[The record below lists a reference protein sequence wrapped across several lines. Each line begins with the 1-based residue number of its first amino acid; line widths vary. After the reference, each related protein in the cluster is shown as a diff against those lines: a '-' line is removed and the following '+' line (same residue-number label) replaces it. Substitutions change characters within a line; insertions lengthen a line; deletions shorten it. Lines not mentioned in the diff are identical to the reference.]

1 VDPHE
6 AYFQSL
12 SPEEE
17 QLVILRDFLYEGD
30 WEEMLQDLRDR
41 RVGKP
46 FIFKLSTRIEEDM
59 ARIEKIRTY
68 ERIHG
73 IDLGRYV
80 GSEELAG
87 DPGSVP
93 DLHAPPAKGV
103 GAD

>member
-1 VDPHE
+1 MDQHE
-6 AYFQSL
+6 QFFRSL
-12 SPEEE
+12 TPEEE

-30 WEEMLQDLRDR
+30 WEEMLQDHRDR

-73 IDLGRYV
+73 VDLGRYV
-80 GSEELAG
+80 GSEELEG
-87 DPGSVP
+87 DPGRVP
-93 DLHAPPAKGV
+93 DLHAPPTEGV

>member
-6 AYFQSL
+6 AYFRSL

-41 RVGKP
+41 RGGKP
-46 FIFKLSTRIEEDM
+46 YIFKLSTRIEEDM

-68 ERIHG
+68 ERMHG
-73 IDLGRYV
+73 VDLGRYV
-80 GSEELAG
+80 TSELTG

-93 DLHAPPAKGV
+93 DLHAPPLKGA
-103 GAD
+103 GTD